1 MAGSREPV
9 RVLHVDDEDEVL
21 DVTGRLLETHRE
33 GLSVEPVRSTVDALD
48 RLDEADC
55 IVADYVMPEM
65 DGAAFVARVRRTRPA
80 LPVVFFTGRDADELD
95 GAALGADLTDH
106 VRKGVD
112 PDQYATL
119 ADRIVDLVEA
129 GCGGGDGNENG
140 DPATGAVTSV
150 ENGSDG

>member
-1 MAGSREPV
+1 MERSREPV
-9 RVLHVDDEDEVL
+9 RVLHVDDEEEVL
-21 DVTGRLLETHRE
+21 DVTGRLLESHGER
-33 GLSVEPVRSTVDALD
+33 LSVEPIRSTAGALE

-65 DGAAFVARVRRTRPA
+65 DGAEFVARVRATRPD

-95 GAALGADLTDH
+95 GAALEADLTAH

-119 ADRIVDLVEA
+119 AEQVADLVEA
-129 GCGGGDGNENG
+129 GADGSDAG
-140 DPATGAVTSV
+140 DPDGAAASV
-150 ENGSDG
+150 GNCPEG